1 MKKDFTI
8 KAKTYII
15 KSIEKNLYLD
25 KFGYLSPYS
34 KDFTWVFDTKK
45 KAEAA
50 YRYGHTAAACRIIE
64 EKDRR
69 HYETD

>member
-34 KDFTWVFDTKK
+34 KEFTWVFDTKK

-69 HYETD
+69 LYEKN